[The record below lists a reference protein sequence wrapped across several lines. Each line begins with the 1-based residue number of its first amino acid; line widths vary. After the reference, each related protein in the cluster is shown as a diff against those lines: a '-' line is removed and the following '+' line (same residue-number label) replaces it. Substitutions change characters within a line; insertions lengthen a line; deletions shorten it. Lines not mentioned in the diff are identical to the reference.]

1 MTKETLLKLINTLLI
16 ALLIA
21 LFVYTAVSKLSDI
34 ATFRGQM
41 LNQPLPKTVTT
52 VLIWLVPASELLAA
66 TLLAIPPL
74 RLLGLYL
81 SLLLMTTFTAYV
93 ALVLANTLAYVPC
106 SCGGIMRSLSWQA
119 HLAINICFT
128 LLSLAGIF
136 LHKRTNDHRSF
147 NDTLAKS
154 G

>member
-1 MTKETLLKLINTLLI
+1 MTKETLLKLINL
-16 ALLIA
+16 LLIA
-21 LFVYTAVSKLSDI
+21 LFVYTAVSKLSDM

-41 LNQPLPKTVTT
+41 LNQPLPKSITT
-52 VLIWLVPASELLAA
+52 ILVWIVPASELLAA
-66 TLLAIPPL
+66 TLLAIRPL
-74 RLLGLYL
+74 RLFGLYL
-81 SLLLMTTFTAYV
+81 SLLLMTAFTAYV
-93 ALVLANTLAYVPC
+93 ALVLANTFAYVPC

-128 LLSLAGIF
+128 LLSSMGIF
-136 LHKRTNDHRSF
+136 LHKSTKDHWSF